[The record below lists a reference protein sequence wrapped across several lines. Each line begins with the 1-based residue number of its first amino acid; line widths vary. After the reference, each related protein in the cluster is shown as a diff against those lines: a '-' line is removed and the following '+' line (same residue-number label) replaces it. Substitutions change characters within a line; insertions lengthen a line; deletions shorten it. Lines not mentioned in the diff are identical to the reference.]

1 MDKNFKNV
9 LLAAIKKFSNKKILV
24 IGDLMLDLYIQG
36 PPRSVS
42 QEAPVIVVKTE
53 KKYFKLGGAANTAEN
68 IKSLG
73 GKVYLAGVIGDH
85 NKHDDF
91 ARSFLQTI
99 KHSKISKHGLFFDHT
114 RPTTLKMR
122 IMSQGQQIVRV
133 DEEETNKIDKKIE
146 DKVINYISTIIPR
159 VDSILV
165 SDYNKGVV
173 TSRLMKFLVKE
184 SKKRGQKII
193 VDPKPQN
200 KDLYRGVY
208 FITPNEIE
216 LSRMYG
222 YFEVDEGNIVH
233 LAKKLKQEISV
244 SNILITR
251 GPRGMDLISDE
262 EAGVRH
268 IPSFAKKVIDVS
280 GAGDTVAAVISMGLN
295 DLKPHELSYLS
306 AIAAKISVE
315 KQGTATVSAKEL
327 IDNIK

>member
-1 MDKNFKNV
+1 MDKNLKNI
-9 LLAAIKKFSNKKILV
+9 LLAAIKKFSNKNILV

-73 GKVYLAGVIGDH
+73 GKVYLTGVIGDH
-85 NKHDDF
+85 NRHDDF
-91 ARSFLQTI
+91 GRSFLQII

-133 DEEETNKIDKKIE
+133 DEEVTNKINKKIE
-146 DKVINYISTIIPR
+146 NKLIRYLLKIIPK

-173 TSRLMKFLVKE
+173 TDRLMKFLVKE
-184 SKKRGQKII
+184 SKKRGLKIV

-200 KDLYRGVY
+200 KDLYSGVY

-222 YFEVDEGNIVH
+222 HFEVDEASIIY
-233 LAKKLKQEISV
+233 LAKKLKHEMNL

-251 GPRGMDLISDE
+251 GARGMDLISNK
-262 EAGVRH
+262 EAMVRH

-280 GAGDTVAAVISMGLN
+280 GAGDTVAAVISMGIN
-295 DLKPHELSYLS
+295 DLKPYELSYLS

-315 KQGTATVSAKEL
+315 KQGTATVSTKEL